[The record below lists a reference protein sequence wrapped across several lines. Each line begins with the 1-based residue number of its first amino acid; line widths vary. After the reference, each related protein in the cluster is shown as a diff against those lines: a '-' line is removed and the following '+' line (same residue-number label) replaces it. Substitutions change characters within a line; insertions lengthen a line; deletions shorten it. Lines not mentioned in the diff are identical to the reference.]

1 MNILIDINIIVQLA
15 LAILIFYAAYL
26 ARKVWLERHCTV
38 MRIAIIVQILSIA
51 VVLLPKMVGYVRDLQ
66 ASSSLSIE
74 MWIHHLLGLSVVG
87 LWIFM
92 NLAMTGRI
100 KIKSR
105 LRRYMRLPFTLWIIS
120 LGMGIHIYAQ
130 VWGWPWLR

>member
-1 MNILIDINIIVQLA
+1 M
-15 LAILIFYAAYL
+15 
-26 ARKVWLERHCTV
+26 
-38 MRIAIIVQILSIA
+38 
-51 VVLLPKMVGYVRDLQ
+51 LPKMVGYVRDLQ

-92 NLAMTGRI
+92 NLAMTGKV

-105 LRRYMRLPFTLWIIS
+105 LRPYMRLAFTLWIIS

-130 VWGWPWLR
+130 VWGWPWVR